1 VSISGR
7 WAAGTAAA
15 ARTNDAATYR
25 TTRLGAFAC
34 GRLRESTRRC
44 ADSSR
49 EPDGGTRQRCDF
61 FAAQGRWAASGSTG
75 TQRRDERE
83 TQREERERG
92 LQTAGGRG
100 NTGSATTEVVG
111 PVGDW
116 QVVGGVWGLLPW
128 RWWRRIGGAR
138 TRCLQPWPQYH
149 HCRRRRCSS
158 CCCSSRRRVPPSLS
172 LLAARCCHRE
182 LSLLACAVIESG
194 YSRSCLVVVITHAR
208 SLAPLALFALVR
220 RSSSSSR
227 KCHRRRGS
235 GGACGRGLVVEI
247 LVPLPDYS

>member
-1 VSISGR
+1 MSISGR

-111 PVGDW
+111 PVGGW
-116 QVVGGVWGLLPW
+116 QVVGGVWSLLPW

-138 TRCLQPWPQYH
+138 TRCLRPWPLPPPPLLLFFLLLFV
-149 HCRRRRCSS
+149 SS
-158 CCCSSRRRVPPSLS
+158 SGASLPLAACCSVLPSRALSACSRRYRESATRDRALLWLSRTPALSRHSLS
-172 LLAARCCHRE
+172 
-182 LSLLACAVIESG
+182 SLI
-194 YSRSCLVVVITHAR
+194 VVEEV
-208 SLAPLALFALVR
+208 P
-220 RSSSSSR
+220 SSSW
-227 KCHRRRGS
+227 
-235 GGACGRGLVVEI
+235 
-247 LVPLPDYS
+247 

>member
-25 TTRLGAFAC
+25 TARLAAFAC

-44 ADSSR
+44 ADSSG

-182 LSLLACAVIESG
+182 LSLLARAVIESRLLEIVPCCG
-194 YSRSCLVVVITHAR
+194 YHAR
-208 SLAPLALFALVR
+208 PLSRATRSLR
-220 RSSSSSR
+220 SSSSR

-247 LVPLPDYS
+247 LVPLPDHS